1 MAYIRPVKGGFRVEC
16 ERQGQRKSA
25 TFETRREAVDWGRR
39 TDLALLESKAESGHT
54 FAQAVAKYQTEVS
67 AKKDGGPWEVRR
79 LNAMLA
85 HFPGLL
91 ADIDAPQVA
100 AWRDKRLQTVSGST
114 VVREVNLLRN
124 LFNVARLEWKWIE
137 HQPFAGVKL
146 PKENAPRHQIWTWQL
161 IRRVLQAPR
170 TGKTAEMQQAFHI
183 ALRTGM
189 RLAEVLQAPEHF
201 DAKRRVVVIKTKTE
215 ARAEIPI
222 GRIAAKLLQRAPF
235 VVGPNEGSVLFG
247 KLCRELLIDGLTFH
261 DTRATALTLL
271 ARKVDVLTLAKIS
284 RHKDIRLLSNVY
296 YRESADQIA
305 ARI

>member
-54 FAQAVAKYQTEVS
+54 FAQAVTKYQTEVS

-91 ADIDAPQVA
+91 ADIEAPQVA
-100 AWRDKRLQTVSGST
+100 SWRDKRLQTVSGST

-124 LFNVARLEWKWIE
+124 LFNVARLEWRWIE
-137 HQPFAGVKL
+137 HQPFAGVKM
-146 PKENAPRHQIWTWQL
+146 PKENPPRHQVWAWQL

>member
-16 ERQGQRKSA
+16 ERQGRRKSA

-54 FAQAVAKYQTEVS
+54 FAEAVTKYATDVS
-67 AKKDGGPWEVRR
+67 SKKDGGPWEVRR
-79 LNAMLA
+79 LNAMLQ
-85 HFPGLL
+85 HFPGNL
-91 ADIDAPQVA
+91 ADIDAPQIAV
-100 AWRDKRLQTVSGST
+100 WRDKRLQTVSGST

-124 LFNVARLEWKWIE
+124 LFNIARLEWKWLE
-137 HQPFAGVKL
+137 HRPFDGVKL
-146 PKENAPRHQIWTWQL
+146 PKENAPRHQMWSWRQ
-161 IRRVLQAPR
+161 IRRVLRAER
-170 TGKTAEMQQAFHI
+170 TGKTAEMQRAFHI

-201 DAKRRVVVIKTKTE
+201 DTRRRVVAIKTKTE

-222 GRIAAKLLQRAPF
+222 GRIAARLLQRAPF
-235 VVGPNEGSVLFG
+235 TVGPNEGSVLFG

-261 DTRATALTLL
+261 DARATALTHL

-284 RHKDIRLLSNVY
+284 RHKDIRLLGTVY
-296 YRESADQIA
+296 YRESAEAIA